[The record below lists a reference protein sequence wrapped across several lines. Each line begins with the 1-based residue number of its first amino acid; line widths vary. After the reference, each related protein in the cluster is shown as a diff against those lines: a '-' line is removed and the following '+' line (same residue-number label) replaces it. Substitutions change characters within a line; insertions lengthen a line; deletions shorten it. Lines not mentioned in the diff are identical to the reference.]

1 MLIIANNYMFIV
13 LVTLSVYRNPR
24 ALEQL
29 KRQPST
35 AAASFWVAPSVSV
48 HHRISVLQS
57 LGAQGVWI
65 VGDQVCFNIVKESVQ
80 SSASHFPCQT
90 GHTVGEM
97 PK

>member
-35 AAASFWVAPSVSV
+35 AAASFWVAP
-48 HHRISVLQS
+48 SVLQS